1 MYLKLKKATY
11 EQLLDN
17 ANNAGMALASYINL
31 ILEQNTIQQGKAT
44 HERMDST
51 RITNSRTMD

>member
-17 ANNAGMALASYINL
+17 ANNIDMALASYINL
-31 ILEQNTIQQGKAT
+31 ILEQNTIQQGKAID
-44 HERMDST
+44 ERMDPTKSK
-51 RITNSRTMD
+51 NSNRMD

>member
-17 ANNAGMALASYINL
+17 ANNIDMALASYINL
-31 ILEQNTIQQGKAT
+31 ILEQNTIQQGKAID
-44 HERMDST
+44 ERMDST
-51 RITNSRTMD
+51 KSKNSNRMD